1 MINDKILKTLIALKD
16 DKYKTFTS
24 KLIPN
29 INPDVIIGIRTP
41 QLRDLAKK
49 LKDEKDIDIFLST
62 LPHKYLEENSLQAY
76 LIEQIKDYDLCV
88 KEINKFLPY
97 IDNWGTC
104 DTLRPK
110 CFKKNTDKL
119 FNEIKKWIKSNH
131 TYTIRFAI
139 GMLMTYYLDNNFN
152 QEHLDMVA
160 SVKSDEYYI
169 KMMIAWYFA
178 TALAKQYDSAIVYLE
193 NNKLEQWTHN
203 KTIQK
208 AVESFRITQEQKEY
222 LKSLRM

>member
-62 LPHKYLEENSLQAY
+62 LPHKYLEENSLHAY

>member
-16 DKYKTFTS
+16 DKYKAFTS

-62 LPHKYLEENSLQAY
+62 LPHNYLEENSLRAY

-88 KEINKFLPY
+88 KEVNKFLPY

-139 GMLMTYYLDNNFN
+139 GMLMTYYLDKDFK

-160 SVKSDEYYI
+160 NVKSDEYYI

-222 LKSLRM
+222 LRSLKR